1 MIFILGQMIDDPAWT
16 AVKMMNVDILGKER
30 MFISTYDI
38 KLLSQS
44 QLELQL
50 DFVGY
55 EFKNSATYLTN
66 NKSLTHLNLTFH
78 SLT

>member
-1 MIFILGQMIDDPAWT
+1 MIFTLGQMIDDPAWT

-55 EFKNSATYLTN
+55 EYKNQATYLIN
-66 NKSLTHLNLTFH
+66 N
-78 SLT
+78 